1 MRWKRTLQLLD
12 VHCEGEIGRVV
23 TGGAPK
29 IPGNTVAE
37 QLHWMNT
44 DPQGEALRRFLTL
57 EPRGTPMG
65 SVNLLLPPKHPD
77 AHAAFVILR
86 RIRRDRLSAR
96 SPFSSRR
103 MTAHSACRAVSQAMS
118 TVSARSIH
126 PSSLIAASW
135 KRPAS
140 PFSISPSCN
149 PVIA

>member
-57 EPRGTPMG
+57 EPRGEHELKG
-65 SVNLLLPPKHPD
+65 
-77 AHAAFVILR
+77 
-86 RIRRDRLSAR
+86 LSG
-96 SPFSSRR
+96 P
-103 MTAHSACRAVSQAMS
+103 RAIFALQ
-118 TVSARSIH
+118 R
-126 PSSLIAASW
+126 
-135 KRPAS
+135 
-140 PFSISPSCN
+140 
-149 PVIA
+149 

>member
-44 DPQGEALRRFLTL
+44 DPKGEALRRFLTL

-77 AHAAFVILR
+77 AHAAFVILQPDQAAR
-86 RIRRDRLSAR
+86 KPEIDIGITLWKIAPKATRL
-96 SPFSSRR
+96 
-103 MTAHSACRAVSQAMS
+103 C
-118 TVSARSIH
+118 I
-126 PSSLIAASW
+126 
-135 KRPAS
+135 PA
-140 PFSISPSCN
+140 
-149 PVIA
+149 